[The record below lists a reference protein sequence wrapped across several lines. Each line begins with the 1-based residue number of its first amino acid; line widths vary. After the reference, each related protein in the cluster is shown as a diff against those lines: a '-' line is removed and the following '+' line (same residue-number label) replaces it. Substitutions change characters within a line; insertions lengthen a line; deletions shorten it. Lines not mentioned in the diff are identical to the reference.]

1 MTAPKAPQMGHLVLL
16 ANAPWTDTKQLCIFA
31 TRVVK
36 LAHRPVTVTLFTNEA
51 FLDRARREVSSEL
64 AQDASRASNVRIIVL
79 PADRHQHFV
88 DPTFEAALEKVYRQL
103 VAGEIIRC
111 AATGDEHGPLPVP
124 HAIITPKNSTLEA
137 LVRLRA
143 ASSAHPNANAKN
155 VKLFAW
161 CSRVP
166 ATLFFFH
173 SPAER
178 GGIGDIRKRVK
189 EEAARRRAPEEEVC
203 EETIAFLDSTLI
215 RVPGYEPIYNH
226 EIQPQELN
234 HHGNLGLEWLTINDM
249 FTTCDGV
256 LLSTP
261 ECYDALSIIGARA
274 WMAETARGLYAVGP
288 TLSAGAYAVENEL
301 MQADRGTEVRDF
313 VSRVLKSHGPRSLLY
328 ISLGQWMWPKDP
340 EKMWTLLDVVM
351 ELRIP
356 FILSHASGFAR
367 IPDEV
372 QEKVDRYQLGLLS
385 SWCPQQMILNH
396 PVTAWFLTHCGQ
408 CSVMEAISAGV
419 PMICWPFAGDGALNA
434 IHLTDTLKCAYELL
448 EVRSGHG
455 LGRIYRTGARASGSP
470 AALRAEARDVLAK
483 AFGED
488 GARKRENVAKVQA
501 RFAMVWREVPGGK
514 GKGIKGKG
522 KGREGEGEGERRWE
536 GPLSGLEPGA
546 EEGQSVREMERFL
559 AEVGLQ

>member
-1 MTAPKAPQMGHLVLL
+1 MTAPKVPQAGHIVLL

-36 LAHRPVTVTLFTNEA
+36 LAHRPVSITIFTNEA
-51 FLDRARREVSSEL
+51 YWDRARREVSSEL
-64 AQDASRASNVRIIVL
+64 AHDASRASNIRIIAL

-88 DPTFEAALEKVYRQL
+88 DHTFEAALEKVYRQL
-103 VAGEIIRC
+103 VAGESIRC
-111 AATGDEHGPLPVP
+111 ALTGEEHGPLPIP

-143 ASSAHPNANAKN
+143 ASGVHTNADARARN
-155 VKLFAW
+155 VKLLAW

-178 GGIGDIRKRVK
+178 GGIGDIR
-189 EEAARRRAPEEEVC
+189 RR
-203 EETIAFLDSTLI
+203 TIAFLDSTLI

-367 IPDEV
+367 IPVEV
-372 QEKVDRYQLGLLS
+372 QEKVDRYQLGLFS

-408 CSVMEAISAGV
+408 CSVLEAISAGV

-448 EVRSGHG
+448 EVRTGHG
-455 LGRIYRTGARASGSP
+455 LGRIYRTGARAAGSP
-470 AALRAEARDVLAK
+470 AALRAEARDVLQK
-483 AFGED
+483 AFGGD
-488 GARKRENVAKVQA
+488 GARKRENVAKVRE
-501 RFAMVWREVPGGK
+501 RFARVWREPNVG
-514 GKGIKGKG
+514 KGKG
-522 KGREGEGEGERRWE
+522 KGKGKSGGEGEGRWD

-546 EEGQSVREMERFL
+546 EEGQSVREVERFL
-559 AEVGLQ
+559 AEVGLD